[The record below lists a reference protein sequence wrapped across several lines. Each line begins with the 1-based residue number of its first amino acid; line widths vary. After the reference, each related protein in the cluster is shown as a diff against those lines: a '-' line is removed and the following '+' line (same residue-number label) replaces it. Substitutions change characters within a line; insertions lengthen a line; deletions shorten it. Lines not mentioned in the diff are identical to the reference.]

1 MGDTRI
7 RYGLAYGRMNNF
19 TTGYA
24 GQRGYL
30 AGTDGL
36 FINGDTTPDV
46 TNGFLFYTNNTA
58 ATTIS
63 HFDVLHPVGTGGNIA
78 PLFEGKV
85 IKVFFLDTNTTLS
98 GAQLILAN
106 SDNNFTVNSTLEM
119 LYHNSA
125 WYEIDRVSV
134 KPTSTTFN
142 IVSSNGTAQFFD
154 ATGVGPIVILKGT
167 TDVALLRS
175 ISGGYTGQIITMI
188 TGSAG
193 ITYQMNTQGNIIIT
207 STSQIHLAVSANL
220 LVTGGFM
227 VQKVNATQWA
237 LIDAPGL

>member
-1 MGDTRI
+1 MGDTRF

-19 TTGYA
+19 TTGVA

-36 FINGDTTPDV
+36 FVNGDTTPDV

-85 IKVFFLDTNTTLS
+85 IEVFFLDTNTTLA
-98 GAQLILAN
+98 GAQLILAS
-106 SDNNFTVNSTLEM
+106 SDNNLTANSTIEM

-125 WYEIDRVSV
+125 WYEINRTSI

-142 IVSSNGTAQFFD
+142 ISTSSGDAQSFN
-154 ATGVGPIVILKGT
+154 ANGVGPIVVLKGT
-167 TDVALLRS
+167 SITALLRS
-175 ISGGYTGQIITMI
+175 ISGGYVGQVITLI
-188 TGSAG
+188 TGSAS
-193 ITYQMNTQGNIIIT
+193 ILYEMNTQGNIIIT
-207 STSQIHLAVSANL
+207 STNQVTLAQSANL
-220 LVTGGFM
+220 LATGGFQ

-237 LIDAPGL
+237 LLDAPGL